1 MIYLFRYNFAL
12 PRKLIKSDNIIK
24 QKYMY
29 VPPRRT
35 TVINNYALY
44 IIAL

>member
-1 MIYLFRYNFAL
+1 MYLFQYKISL

-29 VPPRRT
+29 ASPC
-35 TVINNYALY
+35 
-44 IIAL
+44 